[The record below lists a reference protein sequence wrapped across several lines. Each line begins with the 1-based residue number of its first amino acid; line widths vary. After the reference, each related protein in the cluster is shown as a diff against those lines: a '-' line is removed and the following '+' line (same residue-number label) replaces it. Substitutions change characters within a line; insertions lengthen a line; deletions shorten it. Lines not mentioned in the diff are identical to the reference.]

1 MVLEFF
7 RKPKYVT
14 VRPEG
19 AQDGEKRDIPEG
31 LWVKCTRCNEIL
43 YNKELDKNF
52 KVCQKCNFH
61 FRLNAKER
69 IHMTLDEDSFV
80 EFDNELTTVNPLNFP
95 NYPEKM
101 AAAQETS
108 GLREAVVTGRG
119 TIEGVPVV
127 IGIMDSHFIMGSMGS
142 VVGEKIA
149 RAIEQAIEKKL
160 PVIIF
165 STSGGARMQEGILSL
180 MQMAK
185 TSAALAKLD
194 EAGLLFISVITDPTT
209 GGVTASF
216 ASLGDIIIAEPGAL
230 VGFTGPRVIEQTIRQ
245 KLPEGFQKAEFMR
258 QHGMVDMIV
267 SRPQLKETLANIL
280 LLHKR

>member
-69 IHMTLDEDSFV
+69 IRMTLDEDSFL
-80 EFDNELTTVNPLNFP
+80 EFDNELTTVNPLHFP
-95 NYPEKM
+95 NYPEKL
-101 AAAQETS
+101 AAAQEAS